1 MTCALAEL
9 ARRKLERERERERES
24 SAAADQDP
32 GRTYAREHVDHL
44 YSKALARPG
53 VFWG

>member
-9 ARRKLERERERERES
+9 ARRQLERERERENFR
-24 SAAADQDP
+24 AAADQDP